1 MGPRCQQGPSPVAVA
16 LAARGMFEACS
27 RHVRGMFEQAHTLR
41 LRDRC
46 RLCVVPCSLSYGI
59 RLVGTA
65 GGKYKY
71 WRAGGYKWMNRNMLP
86 CNVILRCYV

>member
-46 RLCVVPCSLSYGI
+46 RLCVVPCSLSTLTEAVVDAAGVVGEVIIPGI
-59 RLVGTA
+59 AIGL
-65 GGKYKY
+65 
-71 WRAGGYKWMNRNMLP
+71 
-86 CNVILRCYV
+86 